1 MLGTD
6 IKGVA
11 MRHSRFTLRALV
23 LCLSAAFVP
32 AAFAAKDEVRLI
44 VGHKANAGGAVRA
57 ELARGGGRVVED
69 LSEINTLVVSMP
81 RGAARALA
89 RHAQV
94 DFVDE
99 PVERHVLGSRSVRV
113 AGSQAQT
120 QPYGIAMVQA
130 DQLSDGQAGNRR
142 LCIVDSGIDGSHED
156 LAGVPM
162 TGENFTRSG
171 RWNTD
176 ENSHGTHVAGT
187 IAALN
192 NAVGVVGVAPSGRLN
207 LHIAKVFDASGS
219 ASDAVISRAMLGC
232 ARAGANVVSMS
243 LGGASGS
250 KAEARAVAKLA
261 SQGILVIAAAG
272 NDGNNSL
279 SYPAAFPEVVS
290 VAAIDANKTV
300 ADFSQ
305 FNADVELAAPG
316 VGVLSTVPAY
326 SQTGASLNVGG
337 SGFAVLAMEGSPRTS
352 ASGALADFGLGTA
365 ATPGSMSGKVCL
377 IQRGSISFAEK
388 VTNCQSSGGVGAVV
402 YNNTTGE
409 LAGTLGE
416 TVTVIPSVGATQAD
430 GAALLGQ
437 VGQNTSVSVFGLP
450 DLYAAYNG
458 TSMATPHVSAVAALV
473 WSLHPGCTATQ
484 LRTSLNK
491 SAMDL
496 GAAGRDDYYGNGLV
510 QAKAAHDRIA
520 GLGCGN

>member
-1 MLGTD
+1 
-6 IKGVA
+6 
-11 MRHSRFTLRALV
+11 
-23 LCLSAAFVP
+23 
-32 AAFAAKDEVRLI
+32 
-44 VGHKANAGGAVRA
+44 
-57 ELARGGGRVVED
+57 
-69 LSEINTLVVSMP
+69 
-81 RGAARALA
+81 
-89 RHAQV
+89 
-94 DFVDE
+94 
-99 PVERHVLGSRSVRV
+99 
-113 AGSQAQT
+113 
-120 QPYGIAMVQA
+120 
-130 DQLSDGQAGNRR
+130 
-142 LCIVDSGIDGSHED
+142 
-156 LAGVPM
+156 
-162 TGENFTRSG
+162 
-171 RWNTD
+171 
-176 ENSHGTHVAGT
+176 VAGT